1 MAESGTPRR
10 VTRGSIAAMESE
22 RRTKKVNDHMP
33 LNLLEEIEHAKLVK
47 RKKRSEVK
55 TNLEKRRK
63 VNSIDSSECEKRA
76 VEQDQEENEI
86 EEIRLYV
93 VERPIEAPHMQVYG
107 NHNIV
112 HQLKEKLTP
121 VQFQKFKNTCFG
133 VYTKM
138 HECRVQNQIF
148 RCFMVCEL
156 QNSSSDT
163 LLIRI
168 NGTTLRFGIRE
179 FAIISGLNCVADPD
193 DFSFN
198 KKKPNRI
205 IEQFFGGKK
214 NVIKKAELIRK
225 FDKKVWGDGN
235 DDDAVKFAI
244 LYFINTFIFSKEKT
258 SSSIPRS
265 HFDLVESGRYSD
277 YPWGI
282 KAFAALLKTVSKKMD
297 AHKKYYRIAGMP
309 LAMQVW
315 LYECCSSV
323 DKKIASK
330 VSNRIPRLL
339 NWRTKEKRPH
349 YEYLMEE
356 MFKDNKNPLTFQNIS
371 PSLKE
376 IALLQIPSKDAVFD
390 TALADEDVDEDEDD
404 DFTSKPPSDVPKN
417 KGKEKGNASSDVP
430 KNKRGSS
437 INETPHI
444 VETEKK
450 SDSKSDEIAE
460 LRQDF
465 AAFKKSVTGEFK
477 ELRLFIVENLKD
489 VLDAINVSCTT
500 KESFQT
506 DDIGTQFPI
515 PDFGKKNS
523 LNDNIQQSNV
533 QIPQLEVG
541 VDEPEESFV
550 FVVPVQSLDMNV
562 KTTEHVQ
569 PASQF
574 ELIDELLPSLNSVK
588 KGVVNSKAV
597 VDEVTAL
604 PIHSKAIVDLVTPL
618 PIHSKAVVDEV
629 TPLQIHSKAV
639 VDEVTPLQIHSKA
652 VVDEVTPLPIH
663 SKAIVD
669 LVTPLPNH
677 SKVVVD
683 EVTPLPIHS
692 KVVVD
697 EVTPLPIHSKA
708 VVDEVTPLP
717 MSELDVLV
725 VGIALLTPPSLDLH
739 LIHPFVTDFIR
750 GPHNYDVFEDYAM
763 WLREGLLVKH
773 THKLQDQDH
782 YKKNKAELAVHMDL
796 GIHLITNKNWFY
808 TLSYD
813 GQLLNDEHIDV
824 VLYYLR
830 KKSKY
835 GVNSRYKYTT
845 VDCLFK
851 TKIADI
857 YAAYANIESKNCVAN
872 IENDIREYINGYR
885 LMAAIPWNTID
896 NVLIP
901 VNVKQRNHWVLVVL
915 SLVERHI
922 HVYDSYRAAKHDSFV
937 REEIQK
943 LAQLLP
949 MYLSM
954 YYDDNMD
961 DTQDLNIPFDVTYV
975 KDIPQQRYGSM
986 DCGLYLLAFAEYLS
1000 DGNDICVE
1008 TIDAELLRIRYGA
1021 LLWEYAAKK
1030 MEDGAVSDNEAP
1042 PKLNRKPCSE
1052 MDSSEIVMIN

>member
-1 MAESGTPRR
+1 
-10 VTRGSIAAMESE
+10 
-22 RRTKKVNDHMP
+22 
-33 LNLLEEIEHAKLVK
+33 
-47 RKKRSEVK
+47 
-55 TNLEKRRK
+55 
-63 VNSIDSSECEKRA
+63 
-76 VEQDQEENEI
+76 
-86 EEIRLYV
+86 
-93 VERPIEAPHMQVYG
+93 
-107 NHNIV
+107 
-112 HQLKEKLTP
+112 
-121 VQFQKFKNTCFG
+121 
-133 VYTKM
+133 
-138 HECRVQNQIF
+138 
-148 RCFMVCEL
+148 
-156 QNSSSDT
+156 NSSSDS

-179 FAIISGLNCVADPD
+179 FAIISGLNCVANPD

-235 DDDAVKFAI
+235 DDDVVKVAI

-297 AHKKYYRIAGMP
+297 AHKKYYRIAGMS

-356 MFKDNKNPLTFQNIS
+356 MFKDNENPLTFQNIS

-417 KGKEKGNASSDVP
+417 KEKGKEKGNASSDVP
-430 KNKRGSS
+430 KNKPGSS

-523 LNDNIQQSNV
+523 LNDNIQQSIV
-533 QIPQLEVG
+533 QVDSEKNHFDTNGIPQS

-550 FVVPVQSLDMNV
+550 FVVPVQSLDTNV
-562 KTTEHVQ
+562 KTTKHIQ

-574 ELIDELLPSLNSVK
+574 ELIDELLPSLNSV
-588 KGVVNSKAV
+588 
-597 VDEVTAL
+597 
-604 PIHSKAIVDLVTPL
+604 
-618 PIHSKAVVDEV
+618 VVDEV
-629 TPLQIHSKAV
+629 TPLTIHSKAV

-669 LVTPLPNH
+669 LVTPLPIH

-683 EVTPLPIHS
+683 EVTPLPIYS

-717 MSELDVLV
+717 IVR
-725 VGIALLTPPSLDLH
+725 
-739 LIHPFVTDFIR
+739 IR
-750 GPHNYDVFEDYAM
+750 RPGRWNCSPYSTKFGSSS
-763 WLREGLLVKH
+763 GLLVKH

-782 YKKNKAELAVHMDL
+782 YKKNKAELAVHVDL

-835 GVNSRYKYTT
+835 SVNSRYKYTT

-851 TKIADI
+851 TKIVDI
-857 YAAYANIESKNCVAN
+857 YAAYANIESKNCVAT

-954 YYDDNMD
+954 YYDDNID

-1000 DGNDICVE
+1000 DSNDICVE
-1008 TIDAELLRIRYGA
+1008 TIDVELLRIRYGA
-1021 LLWEYAAKK
+1021 LLWEYVAKK

-1042 PKLNRKPCSE
+1042 PNLNRKPCSE

>member
-1 MAESGTPRR
+1 MH
-10 VTRGSIAAMESE
+10 SI
-22 RRTKKVNDHMP
+22 
-33 LNLLEEIEHAKLVK
+33 
-47 RKKRSEVK
+47 
-55 TNLEKRRK
+55 
-63 VNSIDSSECEKRA
+63 
-76 VEQDQEENEI
+76 Q
-86 EEIRLYV
+86 
-93 VERPIEAPHMQVYG
+93 
-107 NHNIV
+107 
-112 HQLKEKLTP
+112 
-121 VQFQKFKNTCFG
+121 
-133 VYTKM
+133 
-138 HECRVQNQIF
+138 
-148 RCFMVCEL
+148 
-156 QNSSSDT
+156 
-163 LLIRI
+163 
-168 NGTTLRFGIRE
+168 
-179 FAIISGLNCVADPD
+179 
-193 DFSFN
+193 
-198 KKKPNRI
+198 
-205 IEQFFGGKK
+205 
-214 NVIKKAELIRK
+214 
-225 FDKKVWGDGN
+225 
-235 DDDAVKFAI
+235 
-244 LYFINTFIFSKEKT
+244 
-258 SSSIPRS
+258 
-265 HFDLVESGRYSD
+265 
-277 YPWGI
+277 
-282 KAFAALLKTVSKKMD
+282 
-297 AHKKYYRIAGMP
+297 
-309 LAMQVW
+309 
-315 LYECCSSV
+315 
-323 DKKIASK
+323 
-330 VSNRIPRLL
+330 
-339 NWRTKEKRPH
+339 
-349 YEYLMEE
+349 
-356 MFKDNKNPLTFQNIS
+356 LTFQNIS

-533 QIPQLEVG
+533 QVDSEKNHFDTNGKVTVSSIIHNDGNPVMVILQMWIGKCWNSCYLMRVIKQQYSFKKRIPQLEVG

-717 MSELDVLV
+717 IVRIRRPGRWNCSPYSTKF
-725 VGIALLTPPSLDLH
+725 GSSSGSSLIVNKIH
-739 LIHPFVTDFIR
+739 EKIHPFVTDSIR

-763 WLREGLLVKH
+763 WLREGLL
-773 THKLQDQDH
+773 
-782 YKKNKAELAVHMDL
+782 
-796 GIHLITNKNWFY
+796 
-808 TLSYD
+808 
-813 GQLLNDEHIDV
+813 HIDV

-901 VNVKQRNHWVLVVL
+901 VNVKQRNHWVLAVL

>member
-10 VTRGSIAAMESE
+10 VTRGSIAAMENE
-22 RRTKKVNDHMP
+22 RRTKKVNEHIP
-33 LNLLEEIEHAKLVK
+33 LNLLEEIEQAKLVK

-55 TNLEKRRK
+55 TSLEKRRK
-63 VNSIDSSECEKRA
+63 
-76 VEQDQEENEI
+76 
-86 EEIRLYV
+86 EIRFYV
-93 VERPIEAPHMQVYG
+93 VKRPIEAPHMQVYG

-148 RCFMVCEL
+148 RYFMVCEL

-168 NGTTLRFGIRE
+168 NGTTLRFSIRE

-323 DKKIASK
+323 DKKITSK

-356 MFKDNKNPLTFQNIS
+356 MFKDNENPNIS

-376 IALLQIPSKDAVFD
+376 IALLQIPSKDVVFD

-417 KGKEKGNASSDVP
+417 KEKGKEKGNASSDVP
-430 KNKRGSS
+430 KNKPGSS

-465 AAFKKSVTGEFK
+465 VAFKKFVTGEFK

-533 QIPQLEVG
+533 Q
-541 VDEPEESFV
+541 VDSEKNHF
-550 FVVPVQSLDMNV
+550 DTNG
-562 KTTEHVQ
+562 
-569 PASQF
+569 
-574 ELIDELLPSLNSVK
+574 LIDELLPSLNSVK
-588 KGVVNSKAV
+588 KRVVNSKAV
-597 VDEVTAL
+597 IDEVTTL

-618 PIHSKAVVDEV
+618 PIHLKVVAIVDEV

-639 VDEVTPLQIHSKA
+639 VDEVI
-652 VVDEVTPLPIH
+652 PLPIVRIRRPGH
-663 SKAIVD
+663 WNCSPYSTKFGSSSGSSLIV
-669 LVTPLPNH
+669 N
-677 SKVVVD
+677 K
-683 EVTPLPIHS
+683 IHE
-692 KVVVD
+692 K
-697 EVTPLPIHSKA
+697 IY
-708 VVDEVTPLP
+708 
-717 MSELDVLV
+717 
-725 VGIALLTPPSLDLH
+725 
-739 LIHPFVTDFIR
+739 PFVTDFIR

-763 WLREGLLVKH
+763 WLREGFLVKH

-782 YKKNKAELAVHMDL
+782 YKKNKAELAVRMEL

-808 TLSYD
+808 TLS
-813 GQLLNDEHIDV
+813 
-824 VLYYLR
+824 
-830 KKSKY
+830 
-835 GVNSRYKYTT
+835 
-845 VDCLFK
+845 
-851 TKIADI
+851 
-857 YAAYANIESKNCVAN
+857 
-872 IENDIREYINGYR
+872 
-885 LMAAIPWNTID
+885 
-896 NVLIP
+896 
-901 VNVKQRNHWVLVVL
+901 
-915 SLVERHI
+915 
-922 HVYDSYRAAKHDSFV
+922 
-937 REEIQK
+937 
-943 LAQLLP
+943 
-949 MYLSM
+949 
-954 YYDDNMD
+954 
-961 DTQDLNIPFDVTYV
+961 
-975 KDIPQQRYGSM
+975 
-986 DCGLYLLAFAEYLS
+986 
-1000 DGNDICVE
+1000 
-1008 TIDAELLRIRYGA
+1008 
-1021 LLWEYAAKK
+1021 
-1030 MEDGAVSDNEAP
+1030 
-1042 PKLNRKPCSE
+1042 
-1052 MDSSEIVMIN
+1052 